1 MQSVS
6 TSRINDSMSGCN
18 KSDTKRKILIVDDN
32 EDQLVMYKFLFTSFN
47 NEYDYLTFSSP
58 EKAMNYMKRL
68 KDKKYRKKFNELD
81 NINLIISDY
90 NMFPKNGLEFFKELN
105 DQGIAIPFVLFSSF
119 ISNAIVNEA
128 ESLGIIECIEK
139 DINIQNTIDKLG
151 FYLL

>member
-6 TSRINDSMSGCN
+6 TSRINDSMYEDS
-18 KSDTKRKILIVDDN
+18 KSNTKRKILIVDDN

-47 NEYDYLTFSSP
+47 NKYDYLTFSSP
-58 EKAMNYMKRL
+58 EEAMNYMNKL
-68 KDKKYRKKFNELD
+68 KNKKYRNILNELD

-105 DQGIAIPFVLFSSF
+105 NQGIVIPFVLFSSF
-119 ISNAIVNEA
+119 ISNAIVSEA
-128 ESLGIIECIEK
+128 KSLGIVECIEK

-151 FYLL
+151 FYLI